1 MRLTLARQAGQ
12 AGRAGL
18 PSALRAAIALVLL
31 VSAGCGFGS
40 RAKTEDPAATRAAVQ
55 QAHDAYVAAINANK
69 AEEWVRSLEDD
80 VVYFV
85 PNQQAIVGRDAVGTW
100 VSRYLHEV
108 TTKWTKTVQ
117 DVQVTGD
124 WAVGRYTYTAS
135 DSIIIRDVE
144 TEGGGTANDSGWGLV
159 VYHRNRDGQWRVA
172 RDAWGSD
179 RPAR

>member
-1 MRLTLARQAGQ
+1 M
-12 AGRAGL
+12 
-18 PSALRAAIALVLL
+18 AA
-31 VSAGCGFGS
+31 CGWGS
-40 RAKTEDPAATRAAVQ
+40 RQKAEDPAATRAAVQ
-55 QAHDAYVAAINANK
+55 RAHEAYVAAINANK
-69 AEEWVRSLEDD
+69 PEQWVGSLEDD

-85 PNQQAIVGRDAVGTW
+85 PNQQAIVGRDAVGVW
-100 VSRYLHEV
+100 VSRYLQEV

-159 VYHRNRDGQWRVA
+159 VYHRSRDGQWRVA

>member
-1 MRLTLARQAGQ
+1 MLGRPGRIACTLLAALTIGA
-12 AGRAGL
+12 
-18 PSALRAAIALVLL
+18 
-31 VSAGCGFGS
+31 CGWGS
-40 RAKTEDPAATRAAVQ
+40 RQKAEDPAVTRAAVQ

-69 AEEWVRSLEDD
+69 ADQWVRALEDD

-85 PNQQAIVGRDAVGTW
+85 PNQQAIVGRDAVGAW

-108 TTKWTKTVQ
+108 TTTWTKTVQ

-135 DSIIIRDVE
+135 DSIIIRDAE

-159 VYHRNRDGQWRVA
+159 VYHRSRDGQWRVA